1 MYPECSLDGNVLHS
15 HTSFK
20 NTIIYWLIGDTFII
34 IHHFSN
40 AIQKEFKRWLH
51 HTGGLIIDVID
62 KIRRLKKI
70 DTPSI
75 VNKEFLIEK
84 DGNIEIYYAPFDY
97 VNSKAKIAIVGITP
111 GLQQMTQSFQAI
123 KDGKSLKE
131 VKDLSSFKGS
141 MRTTLINYLDELKVN
156 NILKIKSCES
166 LFNKDSK
173 YLHTTSLV
181 KYPVFDKGKNYS
193 GANILK
199 KKILLDFIEENFLKE
214 LKTLNKCIVVPL
226 GNTVSSTIKY
236 LNSKY
241 NLKLSCFLEG
251 FPHPSGANARKNIQ
265 FDKNKTS
272 MIKLL
277 RKARWKNF

>member
-1 MYPECSLDGNVLHS
+1 M
-15 HTSFK
+15 
-20 NTIIYWLIGDTFII
+20 
-34 IHHFSN
+34 
-40 AIQKEFKRWLH
+40 
-51 HTGGLIIDVID
+51 ID

-70 DTPSI
+70 DTSSI

-97 VNSKAKIAIVGITP
+97 INSKAKIAIVGITP

-141 MRTTLINYLDELKVN
+141 MRTTLIKYMDELKIN
-156 NILKIKSCES
+156 KILKIKTCES
-166 LFNKDSK
+166 LFNLDNK

-199 KKILLDFIEENFLKE
+199 KKILLEFIEDNFLKE
-214 LKTLNKCIVVPL
+214 LKIFQNSIIIPL
-226 GNTVSSTIKY
+226 GNTVSSTIDY
-236 LNSKY
+236 LNIKHQL
-241 NLKLSCFLEG
+241 NLKCFLKG
-251 FPHPSGANARKNIQ
+251 FPHPSGLNVRKNIQ
-265 FDKNKTS
+265 FKDNKKEMLS
-272 MIKLL
+272 LL
-277 RKARWKNF
+277 KK

>member
-1 MYPECSLDGNVLHS
+1 MIS
-15 HTSFK
+15 
-20 NTIIYWLIGDTFII
+20 
-34 IHHFSN
+34 
-40 AIQKEFKRWLH
+40 
-51 HTGGLIIDVID
+51 
-62 KIRRLKKI
+62 KIKRLKKI
-70 DTPSI
+70 DKKNVVSKDFL
-75 VNKEFLIEK
+75 VNK

-97 VNSKAKIAIVGITP
+97 INSKAKIVIVGITP
-111 GLQQMTQSFQAI
+111 GLQQMTQSFQVI

-141 MRTTLINYLDELKVN
+141 MRTTLIKYMDELKIN
-156 NILKIKSCES
+156 KKLKIKSCES
-166 LFNKDSK
+166 LFNLDSK

-199 KKILLDFIEENFLKE
+199 KKILLDFIEKNFLEE
-214 LKTLNKCIVVPL
+214 LKTLKKSIIVPL
-226 GNTVSSTIKY
+226 GNTVSSTIEY

-241 NLKLSCFLEG
+241 NLKLECFLKG

-265 FDKNKTS
+265 FKENKIS

-277 RKARWKNF
+277 KKS